1 MKAQKE
7 KLEQRSYPNGFPE
20 RQNGNNPME
29 IVPNG
34 FEKRGKGNDHGE
46 VVSKWRKKTKM

>member
-1 MKAQKE
+1 
-7 KLEQRSYPNGFPE
+7 
-20 RQNGNNPME
+20 ME